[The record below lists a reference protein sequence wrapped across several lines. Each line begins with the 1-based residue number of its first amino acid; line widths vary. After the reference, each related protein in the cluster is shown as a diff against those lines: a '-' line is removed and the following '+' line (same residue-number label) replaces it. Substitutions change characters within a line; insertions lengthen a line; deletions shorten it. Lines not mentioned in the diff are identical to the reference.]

1 MAGGEDRNEL
11 RQWGWL
17 GQGPKKEQDLE
28 MGSGKECL
36 SGSVRVGLWYS
47 PEVGLVFTK

>member
-11 RQWGWL
+11 SQWAGWSRA
-17 GQGPKKEQDLE
+17 QKEQDLK

-36 SGSVRVGLWYS
+36 SGSVRVGL
-47 PEVGLVFTK
+47 VFTRSGTCIH